1 LSQYTYCHHCRSDS
15 LSNNFHTNSLYQ
27 FLIHQPT
34 AMFTKTLLLGAGL
47 AALAFSEPI
56 PQAAPTTTFDDSALS
71 SELASLSS
79 AEAFTTIFSDM
90 PSLPLSVESVLE
102 TAIPTTY
109 ATADL
114 GCDLVTAMPDWY
126 KSLPADVKSA
136 LTSYE
141 SAWISWSKE
150 HSAALAS
157 LTSGYSFTVP
167 PAVCTTGA
175 AVVGTTATAGSTA
188 KNTGTATGAG
198 AKGSSTATASG
209 AAAGSSSSKAAAAPK
224 QTGAVMVGFAGVAGV
239 LGLMAA
245 L

>member
-1 LSQYTYCHHCRSDS
+1 
-15 LSNNFHTNSLYQ
+15 
-27 FLIHQPT
+27 
-34 AMFTKTLLLGAGL
+34 MFTKTLLLGAGL

-56 PQAAPTTTFDDSALS
+56 PQAAPTTTFGGDSAATTSFDESALS

-79 AEAFTTIFSDM
+79 LEAFTTIFSDM
-90 PSLPLSVESVLE
+90 PTFPSSLESVLE

-114 GCDLVTAMPDWY
+114 GCDIVTAAPDWY
-126 KSLPADVKSA
+126 KNLPGDVKSA

-141 SAWISWSKE
+141 SAWLSWSKE

-157 LTSGYSFTVP
+157 LTSGFTVP
-167 PAVCTTGA
+167 AGVCTATGG
-175 AVVGTTATAGSTA
+175 AVVGGTTATAASSP
-188 KNTGTATGAG
+188 KKTGGATGAG
-198 AKGSSTATASG
+198 AGSTGTATSSG
-209 AAAGSSSSKAAAAPK
+209 AAAGSTSSKAAAAPQ
-224 QTGAVMVGFAGVAGV
+224 QTGAVAVAFAGVVGV

>member
-1 LSQYTYCHHCRSDS
+1 
-15 LSNNFHTNSLYQ
+15 
-27 FLIHQPT
+27 
-34 AMFTKTLLLGAGL
+34 MFAKTLLLGAGF
-47 AALAFSEPI
+47 AALALSEPI
-56 PQAAPTTTFDDSALS
+56 PQAAATTSFGDSAIPTTSFDDSALS

-90 PSLPLSVESVLE
+90 PTLPASVESVLA

-114 GCDLVTAMPDWY
+114 GCDIVTATPDWY
-126 KSLPADVKSA
+126 KNLPAGVKSA
-136 LTSYE
+136 LSSYDN
-141 SAWISWSKE
+141 AWISWSKE

-167 PAVCTTGA
+167 AQVCTTGGA
-175 AVVGTTATAGSTA
+175 AVVGTTASTGSA
-188 KNTGTATGAG
+188 PKNTGSATGAG
-198 AKGSSTATASG
+198 AGSTGTASSG
-209 AAAGSSSSKAAAAPK
+209 SAAQSTSSKAAAAPK
-224 QTGAVMVGFAGVAGV
+224 QTGAVAVGFAGVVGV